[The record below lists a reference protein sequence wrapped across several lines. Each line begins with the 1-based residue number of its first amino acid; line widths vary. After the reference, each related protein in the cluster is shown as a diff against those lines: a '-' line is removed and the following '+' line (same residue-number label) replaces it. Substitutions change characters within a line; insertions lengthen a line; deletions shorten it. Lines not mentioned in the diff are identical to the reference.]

1 MEIKEDKQKK
11 EIVITL
17 PEAKILSHE
26 IDTESIETLDEK
38 DGLFNRIT
46 VEDIRQFD
54 DSAKKYMEARVIE
67 NGLLEKA
74 QASAQEVIHKIVGA
88 GIPKESGYTIR
99 FETD

>member
-1 MEIKEDKQKK
+1 
-11 EIVITL
+11 
-17 PEAKILSHE
+17 
-26 IDTESIETLDEK
+26 
-38 DGLFNRIT
+38 
-46 VEDIRQFD
+46 
-54 DSAKKYMEARVIE
+54 MEARVIE